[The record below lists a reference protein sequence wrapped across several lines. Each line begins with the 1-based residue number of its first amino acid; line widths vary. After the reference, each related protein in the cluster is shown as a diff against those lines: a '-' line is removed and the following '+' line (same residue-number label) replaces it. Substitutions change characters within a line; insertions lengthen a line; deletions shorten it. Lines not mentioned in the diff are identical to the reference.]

1 MEIVI
6 SHLTR
11 LDEQAVSSSSIST
24 TTPPPSPQPQS
35 LAQKPFAE
43 MTQLERMRATV
54 RQRDFSDTL
63 AMKRSYHAMEILCGT
78 APANVKILQEKFYV
92 IGGCMGWMVGAG
104 WVGACVHVCLR
115 VNKGSIP

>member
-24 TTPPPSPQPQS
+24 ATPPPSPPLQFP
-35 LAQKPFAE
+35 AQKPFAE
-43 MTQLERMRATV
+43 MTQLERMRAAM

-92 IGGCMGWMVGAG
+92 IGSKESYVKALWNADI
-104 WVGACVHVCLR
+104 HVLLCTQYLQ
-115 VNKGSIP
+115 NEP